1 MKWLGEIFI
10 QTICSLVIIFMG
22 HQIYDHIKNKFSKKV
37 VKEMYYTQ
45 ADKYKDLMLEIQNE
59 EERTGNMENELNQF
73 LEESIK
79 QPPNQ
84 L

>member
-1 MKWLGEIFI
+1 
-10 QTICSLVIIFMG
+10 MG